1 MLPFPPFNTQTVIAM
16 SSRRARSAPATR
28 LATEKFEI
36 VANRTAYTSYLTGSC
51 AGAAANLASAR
62 TRKHPIPPIQPIPP
76 FRPMSPSQF
85 FQRSAEHLAHH
96 RLRQIGAKLHTR
108 RHLVRGQPLAAERA
122 QLRLRGGV
130 AAAEDHP
137 RFHRF

>member
-1 MLPFPPFNTQTVIAM
+1 M

-36 VANRTAYTSYLTGSC
+36 VANRTAYTSYFTGSG

-62 TRKHPIPPIQPIPP
+62 TRHHPIPPIQPVPP
-76 FRPMSPSQF
+76 MPSSQF

-96 RLRQIGAKLHTR
+96 RFRQIGAKFHPR
-108 RHLVRGQPLAAERA
+108 RHFVRGEPLAAERA
-122 QLRLRGGV
+122 Q
-130 AAAEDHP
+130 
-137 RFHRF
+137 